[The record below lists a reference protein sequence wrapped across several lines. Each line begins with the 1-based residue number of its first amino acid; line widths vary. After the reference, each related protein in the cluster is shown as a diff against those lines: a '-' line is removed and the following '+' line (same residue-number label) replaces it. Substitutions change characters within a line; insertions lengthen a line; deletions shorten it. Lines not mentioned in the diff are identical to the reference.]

1 MNKETIIIDAS
12 NGTLGRIA
20 SFAAKE
26 ALKGKE
32 VLVLNCANAVITG
45 NKRTTI
51 SIYKWKRALGGSSLK
66 GPFFPKH
73 SERLM
78 KRTIRG
84 MLPYKKE
91 HGLLALK
98 RIKCFSET
106 PKEYE
111 QSKKLTFSST
121 QKSKNISLGELSKE
135 I

>member
-1 MNKETIIIDAS
+1 MNTETIVVDAA
-12 NGTLGRIA
+12 NGILGRVA

-26 ALKGKE
+26 ALKGKN
-32 VLVLNCANAVITG
+32 VIVLNCSEAVITG
-45 NKRTTI
+45 NERTTI
-51 SIYKWKRALGGSSLK
+51 SIYHTKRARGGSSLK

-73 SERLM
+73 PDRLM

-91 HGLLALK
+91 RGLLAFK
-98 RIKCFSET
+98 RIKCFSDA

-111 QSKKLTFSST
+111 KAGKISLNSNPQ
-121 QKSKNISLGELSKE
+121 SKNISLGELSKE